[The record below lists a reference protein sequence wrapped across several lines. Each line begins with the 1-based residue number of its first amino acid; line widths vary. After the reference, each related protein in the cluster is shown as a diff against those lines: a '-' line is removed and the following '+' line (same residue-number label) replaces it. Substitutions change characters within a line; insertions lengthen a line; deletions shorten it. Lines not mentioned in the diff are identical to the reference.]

1 MMAMMRVEVRGKVR
15 VEVRGKVRVR
25 ENERYHIPDPTA
37 SSFTAFVLRFT
48 ALGTRR
54 TRTLSWRRV
63 KVRNRLSWSGR
74 GYLCHGWVT
83 TK

>member
-37 SSFTAFVLRFT
+37 SSFTAFAAVASVSGSTLALPALR
-48 ALGTRR
+48 AERR
-54 TRTLSWRRV
+54 
-63 KVRNRLSWSGR
+63 
-74 GYLCHGWVT
+74 
-83 TK
+83 